1 MAIDLNKDHYNSK
14 NNNDDNIRTVYPE
27 TESEEIYPER
37 DIFPDREVYP
47 QQEISPKSSPAAENV
62 PAAGEVYPQGE
73 VRHIETAQECALTNP
88 PHNDIINKKE
98 KKHKKKKHRGW
109 IFWVVLVA
117 LIAMVSNN
125 YKEISSYVYT
135 NFMDGS
141 FAETTKDFSAAG
153 IKTLTLTDSNSDVTI
168 KSSSDDEFHITVN
181 TPDDKTYDMKSENG
195 GITVNGSKSTGVFM
209 TWILSSEVTL
219 YIPDSYEGDIVIDS
233 KNTSIECSAGSNLDI
248 SNTNGKIG
256 IYDIDG
262 TDIRIKNDNAS
273 VTLTDVTAD
282 TVKAETKNS
291 SITAEKVTAAI
302 LDLNAKNATVNAE
315 GCTASEYASL
325 YSGNGSVKAERC
337 AFYIS
342 GSLISQNGSVNA
354 DDCIFTGNSV
364 INSDNGRVSLEDFSF
379 ENMMIKS
386 KNGSIDCE
394 AYGNEKD
401 YCITASAKNG
411 SSDVPNGGNGEYYL
425 DLSADNGR
433 IEFDFDGSK
442 PIL

>member
-1 MAIDLNKDHYNSK
+1 MAIDLNKEHYNSEK
-14 NNNDDNIRTVYPE
+14 NNDKNIRTVYPE
-27 TESEEIYPER
+27 TESEEIYP
-37 DIFPDREVYP
+37 DREIYHDREIYP
-47 QQEISPKSSPAAENV
+47 QQEITPESSPAAASISN
-62 PAAGEVYPQGE
+62 AGEVYPQGE
-73 VRHIETAQECALTNP
+73 VRHIETAQERALTNP
-88 PHNDIINKKE
+88 PHNDIIKKE

-109 IFWVVLVA
+109 IFCVVLVA
-117 LIAMVSNN
+117 LIAMISNN

-141 FAETTKDFSAAG
+141 FSETTKDFSAAG

-168 KSSSDDEFHITVN
+168 KSSSDDSFHIAVK
-181 TPDDKTYDMKSENG
+181 TPADKTYDMKSENG
-195 GITVNGSKSTGVFM
+195 GITVNGAKSSGVFM

-219 YIPDSYEGDIVIDS
+219 YIPDSYEGNIVIDS
-233 KNTSIECSAGSNLDI
+233 ENTSIECSAGDNLDI
-248 SNTNGKIG
+248 TNTNGKIE

-291 SITAEKVTAAI
+291 SITAEKITAAS
-302 LDLNAKNATVNAE
+302 LDLNAKNASVNAE

-325 YSGNGSVKAERC
+325 YSANGSVKAERC
-337 AFYIS
+337 SFCIS
-342 GSLISQNGSVNA
+342 GSLISSNGSVNGA
-354 DDCIFTGNSV
+354 DCIFTGNSV
-364 INSDNGRVSLEDFSF
+364 ISSDNGRVRLEDFSF
-379 ENMMIKS
+379 ENMTIKA

-401 YCITASAKNG
+401 YRITASAKNG
-411 SSDVPNGGNGEYYL
+411 SSDVPNGGNGEYEL
-425 DLSADNGR
+425 SLSADNGR

-442 PIL
+442 PSV